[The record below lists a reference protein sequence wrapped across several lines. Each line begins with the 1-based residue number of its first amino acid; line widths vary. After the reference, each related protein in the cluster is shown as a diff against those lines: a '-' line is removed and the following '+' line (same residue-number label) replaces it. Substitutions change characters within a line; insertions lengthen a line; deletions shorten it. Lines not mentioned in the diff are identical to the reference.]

1 MTGARSDSYDSSWER
16 LAGSR
21 FAQTATSHQQ
31 AILTKYPQKEPIGRS
46 CVSLVTI
53 MKDTPEKSPLGESDF
68 EDCTS
73 VDLDI
78 TSYIHT
84 CENLSVDV
92 V

>member
-1 MTGARSDSYDSSWER
+1 MTGAATDSYDFNWER

-21 FAQTATSHQQ
+21 FAQTATSQQ
-31 AILTKYPQKEPIGRS
+31 QTILTRYPQKEPIGRL

-53 MKDTPEKSPLGESDF
+53 VEDTPEKSPLGESDF

>member
-1 MTGARSDSYDSSWER
+1 MTGTMTSSYSSNWER
-16 LAGSR
+16 LAGSIL
-21 FAQTATSHQQ
+21 AQTVTSYQQ
-31 AILTKYPQKEPIGRS
+31 ATLTIYPQKEPIGRS

-53 MKDTPEKSPLGESDF
+53 VEDTPEKSPLGESDF
-68 EDCTS
+68 EDYMS

-84 CENLSVDV
+84 SENLSVDV